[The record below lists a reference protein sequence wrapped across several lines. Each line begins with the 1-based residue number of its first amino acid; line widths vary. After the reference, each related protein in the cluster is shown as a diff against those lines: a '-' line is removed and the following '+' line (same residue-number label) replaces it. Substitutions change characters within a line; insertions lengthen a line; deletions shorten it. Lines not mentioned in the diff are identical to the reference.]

1 MKYIKKLLLTFTL
14 VISLNT
20 FTEIAE
26 VYSWKANPGQGA
38 DMIETMVEAA
48 TIQRN
53 LGAHVTIN
61 QLDVGSQNQI
71 DYVIRF
77 DSMSEWGSYRDK
89 LQASPEWNEFWNR
102 VGEDPNGELEMS
114 FAASNLDASV
124 KSSSFS
130 NSGVYGVWIWEVTA
144 GKLPE
149 VLENFAK
156 AKAIH
161 EELGARAEYYSEG
174 LGLSSTLHYLMIFDN
189 WSDMASF
196 MENAANSQKLQMFQ
210 ASVDPESATL
220 VRQITGRTLP
230 L

>member
-130 NSGVYGVWIWEVTA
+130 NSGVYGVWVWEVTA

-156 AKAIH
+156 AKAIY

-174 LGLSSTLHYLMIFDN
+174 LGLSNTLHFLMLFDD

>member
-114 FAASNLDASV
+114 FAASNLDTSV

-130 NSGVYGVWIWEVTA
+130 NSGVYGVWVWEVTA

-174 LGLSSTLHYLMIFDN
+174 LGLSNTLHYLMLFDD

>member
-1 MKYIKKLLLTFTL
+1 MKLIKIFITSLFLT
-14 VISLNT
+14 ISLSAKA
-20 FTEIAE
+20 EIAE

-48 TIQRN
+48 TIQRD

-89 LQASPEWNEFWNR
+89 LQASPAWNEFWNR

-114 FAASNLDASV
+114 FAASNLDSSV

-130 NSGVYGVWIWEVTA
+130 NSGVYGVWVWEVAA

-149 VLENFAK
+149 VLENFAN

-161 EELGARAEYYSEG
+161 ENLGARAEYYSEG
-174 LGLSSTLHYLMIFDN
+174 LGASSTLHYLMLFDD

-196 MENAANSQKLQMFQ
+196 MENAANSEENQRFQ
-210 ASVDPESATL
+210 ANVDPSSATL

>member
-14 VISLNT
+14 VTSLNT
-20 FTEIAE
+20 FSEIAE

-130 NSGVYGVWIWEVTA
+130 NSGVYGVWVWEVAA

-174 LGLSSTLHYLMIFDN
+174 LGLSNTLHYLMLFDD
-189 WSDMASF
+189 WSDMARF

>member
-14 VISLNT
+14 VISLNA

-38 DMIETMVEAA
+38 EMIETMVEAA

-53 LGAHVTIN
+53 LGAYVAIN

-77 DSMSEWGSYRDK
+77 DTTAEWGAYRDA
-89 LQASPEWNEFWNR
+89 LQASEKWNEFWSR
-102 VGEDPNGELEMS
+102 VGEDPNGELELS
-114 FAASNLDASV
+114 FAAVNLDANE
-124 KSSSFS
+124 KASSFP
-130 NSGVYGVWIWEVTA
+130 NSGVYGVWVWDVA
-144 GKLPE
+144 SGKLPE
-149 VLENFAK
+149 VLENFSK
-156 AKAIH
+156 AKVIH
-161 EELGARAEYYSEG
+161 EKLGARIEYYSEG
-174 LGLSSTLHYLMIFDN
+174 LGLPNTLHYVALFDN
-189 WSDMASF
+189 WTEMASF
-196 MENAANSQKLQMFQ
+196 LDKAATDQELLAFQ
-210 ASVDPESATL
+210 AGVNSSSATL

>member
-77 DSMSEWGSYRDK
+77 DSISEWGSYRDK

-124 KSSSFS
+124 QSSSFS
-130 NSGVYGVWIWEVTA
+130 NSGVYGVWVWEVTA

-161 EELGARAEYYSEG
+161 EELGARSEYYSEG
-174 LGLSSTLHYLMIFDN
+174 LGLSNTLHYLMLFDD

>member
-1 MKYIKKLLLTFTL
+1 MKLNKILITILFLTL
-14 VISLNT
+14 SIST
-20 FTEIAE
+20 KAEIAE

-77 DSMSEWGSYRDK
+77 DSMAEWGSYRDE
-89 LQASPEWNEFWNR
+89 LQASPKWNEFWNR

-114 FAASNLDASV
+114 FAASNLDATV

-161 EELGARAEYYSEG
+161 EGLGARAEYYSEG
-174 LGLSSTLHYLMIFDN
+174 LGLSNTLHYLMIFDD

-196 MENAANSQKLQMFQ
+196 MKNAANSQELQMFQ